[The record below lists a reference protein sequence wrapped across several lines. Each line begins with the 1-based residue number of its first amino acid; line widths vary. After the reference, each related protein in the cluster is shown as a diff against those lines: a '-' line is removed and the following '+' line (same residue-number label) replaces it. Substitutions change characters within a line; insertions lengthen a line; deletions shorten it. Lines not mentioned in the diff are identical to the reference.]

1 MKDWEPK
8 SDTRSLVEFLEYLDY
23 FEQANGKI
31 CLDEEAPDDAVQF
44 MTVHGA
50 KGLEFPHV
58 FVLRVNSGAFPPWK
72 HTPLFEFP
80 SALMK
85 EELPAGDF
93 HIQEERRLFY
103 VALTRAERK
112 LTITTLAEKK
122 GKIPT
127 FIEDILMEPKVKRQ
141 DVLQIAPKVHIG
153 ADEPSAQQNGDA
165 PASFFFDASV
175 ERPRIFSRIAAWA
188 ETFHPPTS
196 EPLTLSASAVNTYRK
211 CPQQFLFSRL
221 WSLKEGPRAT
231 YSFGAVMHTT
241 IKRFIEQLKRG
252 MKLPFDEVARIYET
266 EWISAGFEDDYQENE
281 YKKDGIEQLRAF
293 HSAMLAA
300 PPEILEQEKSFELPL
315 ENNVIINGR
324 IDQINSLGRNDVEII
339 DYKTGAPRKD
349 SDAKK
354 DLQLSIYAIAAKE
367 ILELN
372 PVRLAFYY
380 LQEGKLQETTRDAK
394 QLNQAQKII
403 QESAADIRA
412 AAFRPKRH
420 FATCRSCAYQPI
432 CPAFEESLSP

>member
-1 MKDWEPK
+1 
-8 SDTRSLVEFLEYLDY
+8 
-23 FEQANGKI
+23 
-31 CLDEEAPDDAVQF
+31 
-44 MTVHGA
+44 
-50 KGLEFPHV
+50 
-58 FVLRVNSGAFPPWK
+58 
-72 HTPLFEFP
+72 
-80 SALMK
+80 
-85 EELPAGDF
+85 
-93 HIQEERRLFY
+93 
-103 VALTRAERK
+103 
-112 LTITTLAEKK
+112 
-122 GKIPT
+122 
-127 FIEDILMEPKVKRQ
+127 VKRQ
-141 DVLQIAPKVHIG
+141 DVLQIAPRVHIG
-153 ADEPSAQQNGDA
+153 ADEASTRQNGDA
-165 PASFFFDASV
+165 PASFLFDASA
-175 ERPRIFSRIAAWA
+175 ERPRVFSRIATWA
-188 ETFHPPTS
+188 ETFHPPTA

-252 MKLPFDEVARIYET
+252 VKLPFDEVARIYET
-266 EWISAGFEDDYQENE
+266 EWISAGFEDEYQESE

-293 HSAMLAA
+293 HASMLAA
-300 PPEILEQEKSFELPL
+300 PPEVLEQEKAFELPL

-339 DYKTGAPRKD
+339 DYKTGVPRKD

-380 LQEGKLQETTRDAK
+380 LQEGKQQETTREAK

-403 QESAADIRA
+403 QETAADIRA
-412 AAFRPKRH
+412 AAFKPKRH

-432 CPAFEESLSP
+432 CPAFEESLST